1 MILNKDAF
9 IKLRSKKQK
18 ASRLIKTDM
27 NCHLNVF
34 IWKIIFIYF
43 GIFSQL
49 TSRIAMSWTYLQT
62 ISTQCFPSS
71 YFEEKTEASFQ
82 RDWTR
87 VKISNLD
94 GEKRKSVAVSSF
106 NTRVGTDQ
114 AASNDKKFCR
124 KNLGEKW
131 KTVANREI
139 TWGWVRKIKYILNS
153 K

>member
-18 ASRLIKTDM
+18 ACRLIKTDM

-34 IWKIIFIYF
+34 IWKTIFIYF

-94 GEKRKSVAVSSF
+94 GEK
-106 NTRVGTDQ
+106 
-114 AASNDKKFCR
+114 
-124 KNLGEKW
+124 KNLSQFLHLTLESGQTKWHQMTKSSAEKIW
-131 KTVANREI
+131 AKSGRQLRTERLHKAGLGR
-139 TWGWVRKIKYILNS
+139 
-153 K
+153 